1 MGYVRLTKTVQDK
14 GRLVKPSELEKLIDD
29 VNIDWYYSPF
39 TYGEDALE
47 YFEEHARSIK
57 GYSGDV
63 YTKTLYWDLDC
74 DGNFEKVRENA
85 IKLLNLLHDEG
96 FIDGVEVFFSGSKGM
111 HVLLHT
117 KNKFTPAQTKKV
129 CYNVAVQAGVD
140 TTVFD
145 TTVYNVNRIFRVP
158 YTKHQKTGMFKI
170 HLELDE
176 VFEETEE
183 NIKAAASESREIEWD
198 IEEVDASS
206 LLDRFGK
213 VEEKILVS
221 NDTDKVS
228 TSNDITSKY
237 GDFNPYDCPPEKRRC
252 FFILENGYFGPG
264 ERENATI
271 RLAAYYRG
279 QEKDREEAKQLI
291 IDALNKR
298 EVIYGPQNKWT
309 ESDIDRNLDQVY
321 APSWNGGTY
330 SCKSDEFLRSK
341 CDLGGGPCCVEH
353 DKDERLNVLTI
364 GALINQYIEYGN
376 DALLEYPKT
385 GLQWLDDNIRIRPR
399 NFSIINGANGSGKTS
414 LVIQIIESLND
425 QKIWNAFFSLD
436 MANTS
441 LFEKLGARYT
451 KYTQR
456 EVEAAFNVHTKNPAV
471 IEEVAEALRAKLP
484 YTIFDFTSSVDSNHI
499 EKTIRVLKNR
509 PDNPINIQVAFI
521 DYAGRVNGDKD
532 NEFSNAT
539 QVALEANDIAK
550 RTSTHLMYLS
560 QIPREN
566 GDHTLPIRNSRVSK
580 HSGAWEENATFIVN
594 VWRPFGNGLK
604 KLDRYM
610 HLYIAKN
617 RSGPLGERAFNWE
630 GKTGSIAEMTP
641 REFDEYVTLCQEHGV
656 DEPEPQFEK
665 DDAFMPAPPL
675 EDRKAAIKNIALA
688 SKQARAERE
697 ETDEEYVARTS
708 GRNEEDEVESYIDQQ
723 ERNDALADIEEMNE
737 RDQVSHSKVAR
748 RSPFGSKRSQES

>member
-14 GRLVKPSELEKLIDD
+14 GRLVKPSELDKLIDD
-29 VNIDWYYSPF
+29 ANIDWYYSPF

-47 YFEEHARSIK
+47 YFEEHSRSIK
-57 GYSGDV
+57 GYAGDV

-74 DGNFEKVRENA
+74 EGDFEKVRDNA
-85 IKLLNLLHDEG
+85 IKLLNFLNEEG
-96 FIDGVEVFFSGSKGM
+96 FLDGVEVFFSGSKGV

-140 TTVFD
+140 TSVFD
-145 TTVYNVNRIFRVP
+145 TTVYNVNRIFRVA
-158 YTKHQKTGMFKI
+158 YTKHQKTGLFKI
-170 HLELDE
+170 HLDLDE
-176 VFEETEE
+176 LAKETQE
-183 NIKAAASESREIEWD
+183 NIKKAAAESRQIEWD
-198 IEEVDASS
+198 VKTVDATS
-206 LLDRFGK
+206 LLDKFGK

-221 NDTDKVS
+221 NDTNNS
-228 TSNDITSKY
+228 SISNDITSKY
-237 GDFNPYDCPPEKRRC
+237 GDFNPYDCPPDKRRC
-252 FFILENGYFGPG
+252 MFILENGYFGPG

-279 QEKDREEAKQLI
+279 IEKDRDDAKQLI

-298 EVIYGPQNKWT
+298 EIVYGPQNKWT

-321 APSWNGGTY
+321 SPGWNGGTY

-341 CDLGGGPCCVEH
+341 CDVGAGPCCAEH
-353 DKDERLNVLTI
+353 DKEERLNVLTI

-376 DALLEYPKT
+376 DALLDYPKT
-385 GLQWLDDNIRIRPR
+385 GIKWIDDNVRIRPR

-414 LVIQIIESLND
+414 VVIQIIESLNE
-425 QKIWNAFFSLD
+425 QKIWNIFFSLD

-451 KYTQR
+451 RYTQR
-456 EVEAAFNVHTKNPAV
+456 EVESAFNVHTRNPVV
-471 IEEVAEALRAKLP
+471 IEEVSQALKDRLP

-499 EKTIRVLKNR
+499 EKTIRILKNR
-509 PDNPINIQVAFI
+509 PASPLNIQIAFI
-521 DYAGRVNGDKD
+521 DYAGRVTGDKD

-550 RTSTHLMYLS
+550 RTNTHLLYLS

-580 HSGAWEENATFIVN
+580 HSGAWEENATFIIN
-594 VWRPFGNGLK
+594 FWRPFGNGLK

-610 HLYIAKN
+610 HAYIAKN

-630 GKTGSIAEMTP
+630 GKTGSVTEMTP
-641 REFDEYVTLCQEHGV
+641 KEFDDYVTLCQEHNV

-665 DDAFMPAPPL
+665 DDDFMPAPPL
-675 EDRKAAIKNIALA
+675 EERKAAIKNLA
-688 SKQARAERE
+688 NRNKRNDERE

-708 GRNEEDEVESYIDQQ
+708 GRRERDEVESHIDQQ
-723 ERNDALADIEEMNE
+723 ERNDALADVEEING
-737 RDQVSHSKVAR
+737 RDSLQHHKAAR
-748 RSPFGSKRSQES
+748 RLSFGSKRSKED